1 MEAIMPHQTTWTDNG
16 CHLTVWD
23 TIDGAELIR
32 INDEMCGSER
42 FDSLDYFVRDLSRIQ
57 MNRLVHS
64 DLLEAAYILK
74 VASSYKSR
82 LRGAFIVSDPVTESH
97 VQNYIQQSRQ
107 AGNPWEMQ
115 IFHDPAA
122 ALQWATAKTRPL
134 GQ

>member
-1 MEAIMPHQTTWTDNG
+1 MPHETTWTEKD
-16 CHLTVWD
+16 CHLTVYD

-42 FDSLDYFVRDLSRIQ
+42 FDSLDYFVRDLSRIK
-57 MNRLVHS
+57 MNRLQPS
-64 DLLEAAYILK
+64 DLLEAAYINQ
-74 VASSYKSR
+74 VASSYKPH

-107 AGNPWEMQ
+107 AGNPWEMR

-122 ALQWATAKTRPL
+122 ALQWAAARENAR